1 MLFWLQDTDMKACCF
16 DTLLYIVFCLATLVT
31 QSQQSVPSLRVEL
44 CNCRKAFSKT
54 EEVSAEFVLVS
65 KIIHHLIR
73 KDNALI
79 VIDTPSRNEGESL
92 ELFNKRQQ
100 RERILAV
107 NPNYAAE

>member
-1 MLFWLQDTDMKACCF
+1 MCT
-16 DTLLYIVFCLATLVT
+16 
-31 QSQQSVPSLRVEL
+31 SLRAGIWH
-44 CNCRKAFSKT
+44 CRKAFSKT

-79 VIDTPSRNEGESL
+79 VIDTPSRNEGEPL
-92 ELFNKRQQ
+92 DAFNKRQQ